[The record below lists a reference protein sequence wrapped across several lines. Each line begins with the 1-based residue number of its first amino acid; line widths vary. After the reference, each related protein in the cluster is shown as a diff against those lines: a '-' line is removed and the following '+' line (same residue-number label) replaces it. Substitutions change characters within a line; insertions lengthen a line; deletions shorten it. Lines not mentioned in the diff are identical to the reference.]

1 MGQPYE
7 KATGVGQEWNNGNC
21 MTGNRLMVGVAAVVV
36 VVVRQSPHR
45 GEAAPPSAMKAQQW
59 MCGNKSNRYGDA

>member
-1 MGQPYE
+1 
-7 KATGVGQEWNNGNC
+7 

-59 MCGNKSNRYGDA
+59 MCGNKSNRYGDAWRITSFDYLLMIHFI